1 MRAVNAEGARG
12 SMANDA
18 RACSTRVAFSICLR
32 AVRHRT
38 AVLLLII
45 TSVLWSLGGVLLKQ
59 VDWHPMAKAGA
70 RSAIAAVVIWLWMR
84 RPKFSW
90 SRNQLLGAAA
100 YVGTVTTFVIAI
112 DLTSAAN
119 AVFLQ
124 YTAPAYVA
132 LLGAWMLGE
141 RTQPRDWLCIVLAV
155 AGIGMLCRDGIVS
168 HSIPGIAAGLASGFS
183 MALMVIFLRREKDGS
198 PVAALLL
205 GNIATAAIGLPF
217 GFAGKMPGAG
227 EWGILLVLGV
237 LQLGVPYILYG
248 LAIRHVKAIEGI
260 LLPMLEPVLN
270 PLWVFL
276 FLGEKPGAWTI
287 AGAVLVL
294 GAMCTRGMLGMR
306 AGRPGQKSP
315 A

>member
-1 MRAVNAEGARG
+1 MI
-12 SMANDA
+12 S
-18 RACSTRVAFSICLR
+18 FCLPV
-32 AVRHRT
+32 VRHRS

-70 RSAIAAVVIWLWMR
+70 RSAIAAVVIYLWMR

-90 SRNQLLGAAA
+90 SRNQILGAAA

-119 AVFLQ
+119 AIFLQ

-141 RTQPRDWLCIVLAV
+141 RTMPRDWLCIALAV

-168 HSIPGIAAGLASGFS
+168 RSIPGIAAGMASGFS

-205 GNIATAAIGLPF
+205 GNIATALIGLPF
-217 GFAGKMPGAG
+217 GFFGKMPDVR
-227 EWGILLVLGV
+227 EWGILAVLGV
-237 LQLGVPYILYG
+237 FQLGVPYILYG

-270 PLWVFL
+270 PVWVWL
-276 FLGEKPGAWTI
+276 FLSETPGPWTM
-287 AGAVLVL
+287 AGALLVL
-294 GAMCTRGMLGMR
+294 GAMGVRGLLGLR
-306 AGRPGQKSP
+306 AIKGL
-315 A
+315 